1 MSRERSEAYRQAGVD
16 IDAGDALVRRIGP
29 IAAATRVPGA
39 VGGIGGFGGV
49 FDLAEA
55 GYGAGAPRL
64 VAGADGV
71 GTKLR
76 IAFATGRH
84 DTIGIDCVAMCVND
98 ILTTG
103 ARPLF
108 FLDYLATGRLDP
120 GVAAEVVEGVAEGC
134 RLAGCWLMGGET
146 AEMPG
151 MYADGEYDLA
161 GFAVGAVTDATRIDG
176 TACTAGDVVLGVPSS
191 GLHSNG
197 FSLVRR
203 VLFEQAGLGVDDCLP
218 GDVEPLGEIL
228 LTPTRIYTKVL
239 DALRHAAVAPR
250 AIAHI
255 TGGGLW
261 ENPQRPLPDTLSIR
275 FDVREVRGQR
285 QPIFEAIS
293 RLGAVSER
301 EMYRVFNMGI
311 GLTVV
316 VAPEQVDA
324 AVEAL
329 KHCGE
334 QAVPIGTLV
343 PRGDDAGVVLE
354 GLSEEPLG

>member
-1 MSRERSEAYRQAGVD
+1 MSGGKSEAYRAAGVD
-16 IDAGDALVRRIGP
+16 IDAGDELVRRIGP
-29 IAAATRVPGA
+29 IAAATRIPGA
-39 VGGIGGFGGV
+39 IGGIGGFGGV
-49 FDLAEA
+49 FDLAAA
-55 GYGAGAPRL
+55 GFGADAPAL

-120 GVAAEVVEGVAEGC
+120 GVAEDVVRGVAEGC

-161 GFAVGAVTDATRIDG
+161 GFAVGAVTDSTRIDG
-176 TACTAGDVVLGVPSS
+176 TLCQDGDVVLAIPSS

-203 VLFEQAGLGVDDCLP
+203 VLLERAGLSLDEALEPDMDLL
-218 GDVEPLGEIL
+218 GDVL
-228 LTPTRIYTKVL
+228 LTPTRIYTKLL
-239 DALRHAAVAPR
+239 DSLRHANVPIHAL
-250 AIAHI
+250 AHI

-261 ENPQRPLPDTLSIR
+261 ENPQRALPGNLSIR
-275 FDVREVRGQR
+275 FDTREVRGMR
-285 QPIFEAIS
+285 QPIFERISAI
-293 RLGAVSER
+293 GEVSEE

-311 GLTVV
+311 GMTLVV
-316 VAPEQVDA
+316 GPDRVA
-324 AVEAL
+324 EAQKAL
-329 KHCGE
+329 RQCGE
-334 QAVPIGTLV
+334 HAVPVGVLV
-343 PRGDDAGVVLE
+343 PRGDDSGVILE
-354 GLSEEPLG
+354 GLSTEPVA